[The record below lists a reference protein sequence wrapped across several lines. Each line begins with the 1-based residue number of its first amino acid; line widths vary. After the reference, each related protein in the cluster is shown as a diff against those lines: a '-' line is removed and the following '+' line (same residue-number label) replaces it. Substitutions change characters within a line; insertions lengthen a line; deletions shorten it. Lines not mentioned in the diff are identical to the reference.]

1 MNVPERSAPHLPEKA
16 RSAKSPCEG
25 KAMDLADLIEPDRVI
40 FAARASNKQ
49 QLLQDLASRAVTL
62 LNLDAQTIFTAL
74 QAREELGSTGLGNGF
89 ALPHRRARPTFW
101 YVCTT
106 APAGPFRLNRRQSCR
121 SRVSSTY
128 PASRCQR
135 ASRRPRLYL
144 EVPARQGIRREIAQ
158 SAERCRTVQPTLQFP
173 AFVMF
178 GRLSYNATP
187 PRSAAQSRTE
197 LQSYFLTISTS
208 RVCGI
213 LHSERSSTS
222 SPINSSGSM
231 RAKSVKLRNRYT
243 LLAART
249 FGESPASHPEQGWDA
264 FIKLLQRHGL
274 MRPLK

>member
-1 MNVPERSAPHLPEKA
+1 
-16 RSAKSPCEG
+16 
-25 KAMDLADLIEPDRVI
+25 MDLADLIEPDRVI

-49 QLLQDLASRAVTL
+49 QLLQDLASRAATL

-89 ALPHRRARPTFW
+89 ALPHARTEGLDRLFGMFVRLHRPVHFE
-101 YVCTT
+101 
-106 APAGPFRLNRRQSCR
+106 LNRRQSCR

-249 FGESPASHPEQGWDA
+249 FGESPASHSGACW
-264 FIKLLQRHGL
+264 L
-274 MRPLK
+274 RPRGTPTPCPLHFTRLRVSSF